1 MYTDPYKKLDAI
13 FKNIDDCRKEP
24 NFDQE
29 INLRNSKVPN
39 ENMSENELFEK
50 MAILI
55 CFSQNAK
62 SDPVSK
68 MIQKPEFSEIFHNFD
83 VDSVANMDPNIII
96 YEYWD
101 LLKPI
106 RFKSKIS
113 SIVKCAA
120 LIGSGKFNLPAMLKN
135 IPVRVQTQGDIK
147 EFWKNFIILRKDL
160 KKIKMPF
167 YANTTSLLHLLL
179 YLGYDCI
186 KPDTIVMKVA
196 INDLNI
202 VTGKSDNDLIKVVTF
217 VQEYAVY
224 KHIRPAIVD
233 FYLLIY
239 GGQTWA
245 KQFISC

>member
-1 MYTDPYKKLDAI
+1 MGPYKKLDKI
-13 FKNIDDCRKEP
+13 FEEIDKCRKEP
-24 NFDQE
+24 DFTNQ
-29 INLRNSKVPN
+29 ISLRTSNLPN
-39 ENMSENELFEK
+39 TKMNENELFEN

-62 SDPVSK
+62 SDPVDK
-68 MIQKPEFSEIFHNFD
+68 MIKKPEFKEIFNNFD
-83 VDSVANMDPNIII
+83 VDSVANMNPNVIIS
-96 YEYWD
+96 EYWD

-113 SIVKCAA
+113 SIVKCAV
-120 LIGSGKFNLPAMLKN
+120 LLSSGQFDLAAMLKN
-135 IPVRVQTQGDIK
+135 IPVRVQTQDDIK
-147 EFWKNFIILRKDL
+147 EFWKNFIILREEL

-167 YANTTSLLHLLL
+167 YGNTTSLLHLLL

-217 VQEYAVY
+217 VQEYAIY

-245 KQFISC
+245 KQFIIC